1 MPQRSNGER
10 KIRRAHAACYPAAML
25 ARRLSALALPVLLV
39 SAALLIAP
47 RLAHATPPDVTRVR
61 EMLSSYEAG
70 PPESAWRALG
80 PETLPVLIA
89 LYDSAQEA
97 PFVRQRA
104 VAASA
109 YYPSAATR
117 LFLRAVLATP
127 GQHEIYLRTAVDALA
142 RAFGADAWDE
152 VRPYLA
158 HEVVTV
164 RMGAVRA
171 ATRINTPAVRAVLR
185 QRLQVEA
192 DAEVRAAL
200 TAALAR

>member
-1 MPQRSNGER
+1 
-10 KIRRAHAACYPAAML
+10 ML
-25 ARRLSALALPVLLV
+25 RRRLFALALPVAAHLLV
-39 SAALLIAP
+39 SAALLAAP
-47 RLAHATPPDVTRVR
+47 RLAHATPPDVARVR

-89 LYDSAQEA
+89 LYDSTQEA

-104 VAASA
+104 VAAAA
-109 YYPSAATR
+109 YYPSPATR
-117 LFLRAVLATP
+117 LFLRAVLTTP
-127 GQHEIYLRTAVDALA
+127 GQSELFVRTAVDSLA

-158 HEVVTV
+158 HQAVTV

-171 ATRINTPAVRAVLR
+171 ATRIDTRAVRAALR
-185 QRLQVEA
+185 ERLRVEP

-200 TAALAR
+200 TAALAH